1 MNWVVGTITGAF
13 IETYDVSHLLSFKIN
28 KATLIRIDFNNGDM
42 TFRRPLPT
50 IMSSLDSLLSTVFI
64 SEVLSYS
71 LGQEATFTN
80 TLGVS

>member
-1 MNWVVGTITGAF
+1 MLARLESDSGDKNNPPFNYKGYQIEFNWVIGTITGAF

-50 IMSSLDSLLSTVFI
+50 IMSSL
-64 SEVLSYS
+64 
-71 LGQEATFTN
+71 
-80 TLGVS
+80 